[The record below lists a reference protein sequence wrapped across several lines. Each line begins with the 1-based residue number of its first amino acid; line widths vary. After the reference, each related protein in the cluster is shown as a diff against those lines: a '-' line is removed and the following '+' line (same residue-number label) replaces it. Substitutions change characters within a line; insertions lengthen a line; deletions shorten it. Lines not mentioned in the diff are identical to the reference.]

1 MAMPQVLTNAGPHAQ
16 ARSYAQPQALLS
28 LRADPP
34 LLVWRRLLNHAVDE
48 AKKTMDGLPTDLAIL
63 ARWWIADLQPQ
74 QSDRNEWERSFGCA
88 CQWLDIDP
96 GEERRRLVRE
106 IDKALKRAW
115 MEVWHAVVYMRR
127 AMVLS
132 CAGIPT
138 AVAGQ
143 FMLPLASVSTYDEV
157 AGIDKPD
164 MFADLEP
171 IELGCPIGSYACEW
185 PRP

>member
-1 MAMPQVLTNAGPHAQ
+1 MAMQQVLTDAAGKN
-16 ARSYAQPQALLS
+16 RGFTQPPALVS

-48 AKKTMDGLPTDLAIL
+48 AKKTTEGLPTDLAIL
-63 ARWWIADLQPQ
+63 ARWWIADLQPTRGQ
-74 QSDRNEWERSFGCA
+74 HDEWERSFGCA
-88 CQWLDIDP
+88 CHWLDIDP
-96 GEERRRLVRE
+96 VLERKRLVRE
-106 IDKALKRAW
+106 IDKALKLAW
-115 MEVWHAVVYMRR
+115 MEVWFHLTYLRR

-138 AVAGQ
+138 AIAGQ
-143 FMLPLASVSTYDEV
+143 FMLPLASESTYDEV

-164 MFADLEP
+164 MFAELEP
-171 IELGCPIGSYACEW
+171 IEAGCPIGSYACEW

>member
-1 MAMPQVLTNAGPHAQ
+1 
-16 ARSYAQPQALLS
+16 

-48 AKKTMDGLPTDLAIL
+48 AKKTIEGLPTDLAIL
-63 ARWWIADLQPQ
+63 ARWWIADLQPTH
-74 QSDRNEWERSFGCA
+74 SDKDEWERSFGCA
-88 CQWLDIDP
+88 CHWLDIDP
-96 GEERRRLVRE
+96 AVERKRLVRE
-106 IDKALKRAW
+106 IDAALKKAW
-115 MEVWHAVVYMRR
+115 IEVWHRLVYMRR

-138 AVAGQ
+138 AIAGQ
-143 FMLPLASVSTYDEV
+143 FMLPLASESTYDEV

-164 MFADLEP
+164 MFAELEP

-185 PRP
+185 PR